1 MSLFRVSDVITFFM
15 VIGIALIFV
24 AAWMISA
31 EHRRNILKGELR
43 KLRTQVESNAREKF
57 MLLEKIN
64 MLENA
69 QISPNQNDW
78 AGNLAEL
85 ERQLQES
92 RSSSSA
98 LQDENL
104 RLKKELAEA
113 KGSLEEV
120 YKALS

>member
-1 MSLFRVSDVITFFM
+1 M